1 MLPKACNNDTQDLQW
16 SWLNV
21 LTIIFAVA
29 SFLLELFYV
38 LETLKI
44 LRKLKSVF
52 DKDENNGNFDAKNTK
67 IANQLN

>member
-1 MLPKACNNDTQDLQW
+1 M
-16 SWLNV
+16 

-44 LRKLKSVF
+44 LRKLRSVF
-52 DKDENNGNFDAKNTK
+52 DKDEDSEIDSKNTK
-67 IANQLN
+67 FAN

>member
-1 MLPKACNNDTQDLQW
+1 MLPRACLIESQTLQW
-16 SWLNV
+16 SWLNI

-44 LRKLKSVF
+44 LRKLRKVF
-52 DKDENNGNFDAKNTK
+52 DKDEGDEDFDSKNAKF
-67 IANQLN
+67 AD

>member
-1 MLPKACNNDTQDLQW
+1 
-16 SWLNV
+16 V

-44 LRKLKSVF
+44 LRKLRSVF
-52 DKDENNGNFDAKNTK
+52 DKDEDSEIDSKNTK
-67 IANQLN
+67 FANQLNKIQEDN